1 MGSIIVVLYSHDRRE
16 GGMTI
21 CSVHACNFLLIM
33 FAGSTVRDENV
44 SEAQALRSEVKQCT
58 AQVEKLSSE
67 FKEIKKD
74 IEAAR
79 KEVDNTLCTLTEI
92 TVKLLSTN

>member
-1 MGSIIVVLYSHDRRE
+1 
-16 GGMTI
+16 MTI
-21 CSVHACNFLLIM
+21 CSVHACNFLLTM

-44 SEAQALRSEVKQCT
+44 SEAQALRSEVKQCI

-67 FKEIKKD
+67 FKKD